1 MSRYRVAV
9 NVEWTSKCNA
19 RCIMCPRD
27 AIPNPRH
34 MSRTTFEH
42 ILARINPSDVFRVV
56 VAGYGEPSTHPEFEA
71 FVDLARGHPVT
82 FDLVCNGQLLDQ
94 TRLEHLDGVFGT
106 LMISFSSVDPEVY
119 RRVHAN
125 LDQQRVMANIELAR
139 KVLRQ
144 TRLAISLS
152 PLPDCLQ
159 TLDRTV
165 GWLRSR
171 GIDAL
176 TMSPTLYDRAGKLS
190 TATASLPSADLKT
203 AIRRYG
209 LHRQDLDFIPSVG
222 DIFAQWRENRFKC
235 IPRNSDILISSHG
248 DYMYCFNDISHGYAL
263 GSVADTSLRE
273 ALEKRED
280 TGPESAICNS
290 CNLRGRYGPSEVAG
304 AGLGFA
310 KLHLGRTFRSASP
323 D

>member
-34 MSRTTFEH
+34 MSRSTFEH

-56 VAGYGEPSTHPEFEA
+56 VAGYGEPTTHPEFEV
-71 FVDLARGHPVT
+71 FVDLVRGHPIT
-82 FDLVCNGQLLDQ
+82 FDLVSNGQMLDQ

-106 LMISFSSVDPEVY
+106 LMISFSSIDPEVY

-125 LDQQRVMANIELAR
+125 LDQQRVLANIELAR

-144 TRLAISLS
+144 TQLAISLS
-152 PLPDCLQ
+152 PLPDCLR

-165 GWLRSR
+165 EWFRLR
-171 GIDAL
+171 GIDVL

-190 TATASLPSADLKT
+190 TVSLASGNLKA
-203 AIRRYG
+203 AIRRHG

-222 DIFAQWRENRFKC
+222 EIFAQWRANRFNC
-235 IPRNSDILISSHG
+235 VPRNTDVLISSHG
-248 DYMYCFNDISHGYAL
+248 EYMYCFNDINHGHPL
-263 GSVADTSLRE
+263 GNVTDRSLRE
-273 ALEKRED
+273 VLAIRED
-280 TGPESAICNS
+280 TGPAGAICDN
-290 CNLRGRYGPSEVAG
+290 CNLRGRYGPSEMAG
-304 AGLGFA
+304 AALGFA
-310 KLHLGRTFRSASP
+310 KLQLGRTFRSASS

>member
-1 MSRYRVAV
+1 MSRYSVAV
-9 NVEWTSKCNA
+9 NIEWTSKCNA

-27 AIPNPRH
+27 AIPHPRH

-42 ILARINPSDVFRVV
+42 TLARINPSDVFRVV
-56 VAGYGEPSTHPEFEA
+56 VAGYGEPTTHPEFEV
-71 FVDLARGHPVT
+71 FIVLVRGHPVT
-82 FDLVCNGQLLDQ
+82 FDLVSNGQLLDQ
-94 TRLEHLDGVFGT
+94 SRLEHLDGVFGT
-106 LMISFSSVDPEVY
+106 LMVSFSSVDPEVY

-125 LDQQRVMANIELAR
+125 LNQQRVMANIELAR

-144 TRLAISLS
+144 TQLAISLS
-152 PLPDCLQ
+152 PLPDCLR

-165 GWLRSR
+165 EWLRSR
-171 GIDAL
+171 GINAL

-190 TATASLPSADLKT
+190 TASVASADLKS

-222 DIFAQWRENRFKC
+222 EIFAQWKANRFNC
-235 IPRNSDILISSHG
+235 IPRNTDILISSDG
-248 DYMYCFNDISHGYAL
+248 DYMYCFNDISHRYAL
-263 GSVADTSLRE
+263 ANVVDTSLRE
-273 ALEKRED
+273 ALEIREE
-280 TGPESAICNS
+280 TGPESAICNH

-304 AGLGFA
+304 AALGFA